1 MIPAKGTIPFHI
13 DSAADSQPCL
23 YSTPNQLRSVHP
35 PIRRDD
41 IGCYP
46 QESALKEAHN
56 GTQRCPSQDG
66 VLPFAFERR
75 PAVAVASRVPGSVDR
90 N

>member
-1 MIPAKGTIPFHI
+1 M
-13 DSAADSQPCL
+13 DSGD
-23 YSTPNQLRSVHP
+23 QLEIMCRYIH
-35 PIRRDD
+35 IRRDG

-75 PAVAVASRVPGSVDR
+75 PAVAVASPVPGSVDCKLIPAR
-90 N
+90 VRARHF